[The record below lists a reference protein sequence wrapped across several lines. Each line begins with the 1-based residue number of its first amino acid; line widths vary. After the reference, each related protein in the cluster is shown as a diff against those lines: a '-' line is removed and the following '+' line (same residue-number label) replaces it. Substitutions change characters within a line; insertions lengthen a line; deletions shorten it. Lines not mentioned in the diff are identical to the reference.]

1 MRLFRQIPVC
11 GDAMKAP
18 FEVLVDRIE
27 NLAVDAVVNA
37 ANQLLA
43 PGTGVDG
50 ALRAAAGPELTA
62 LTRQLGPVK
71 VGQAVITPGFN
82 LKARHIIH
90 TVAPVWSP
98 GEEGAHVAGLAQCYM
113 NALALAQQHGV
124 ASIAFPCLGTGNF
137 GWPHGF
143 ACAIAIASCEQT
155 LMEAPGVTRLI
166 FCCFTEADA
175 QLYRAGLAG

>member
-1 MRLFRQIPVC
+1 MAISPGVSGRTCHAFMKGGGADMGSDYASRAMKEKGQARTGGANRGLFRQIHVC
-11 GDAMKAP
+11 GGAMKAP

-90 TVAPVWSP
+90 TV
-98 GEEGAHVAGLAQCYM
+98 
-113 NALALAQQHGV
+113 
-124 ASIAFPCLGTGNF
+124 
-137 GWPHGF
+137 
-143 ACAIAIASCEQT
+143 
-155 LMEAPGVTRLI
+155 
-166 FCCFTEADA
+166 
-175 QLYRAGLAG
+175 